1 MEETM
6 SQSIVIASAARTPV
20 GAFNGAFANTTAHA
34 LGAIAIQEALLRAGV
49 SGAEVDEVIL
59 GQILAAGQGQNP
71 ARQAAMNAGIPQEA
85 TAWGLNQ
92 LCGSGLRAVALGMQQ
107 IACGDAKIIVA
118 GGQESMS
125 MAPHCAHLRN
135 GTKMGNMEM
144 VDTMI
149 KDGLTDA
156 FFGYHMGTTAENVA
170 KQWQL
175 SRDEQDNFAVA
186 SQNKAEA
193 AQKAGKFKDEIVAV
207 TLKSKKGDVVVS
219 DDEYIKHGVTLE
231 GIAKL
236 RPAFD
241 KEGTVTAANASG
253 INDGAAVAVL
263 MSEAEAS
270 KRGIAPLARIVSW
283 STAGVDPAIMGTGP
297 IPASRLALKKAG
309 WSVGDLDLVE
319 ANEAFA
325 AQACAVNK
333 DMGWDPAIVNVNGG
347 AIAIGHPVGASGA
360 RILNTLLFELKRRGG
375 GKGLATL
382 CIGGGMGV
390 ALCVEV
396 Y

>member
-1 MEETM
+1 M
-6 SQSIVIASAARTPV
+6 SSTQIVIASAARTAV
-20 GAFNGAFANTTAHA
+20 GSFNGVFANVPAHE
-34 LGAIAIQEALLRAGV
+34 LGAAAIKSALERAGI

-59 GQILAAGQGQNP
+59 GQVLPAGAGQNP
-71 ARQAAMNAGIPQEA
+71 ARIAAMAAGIPQEA

-107 IACGDAKIIVA
+107 IAMGDAKIIVA

-125 MAPHCAHLRN
+125 MAPHCAHLRG
-135 GTKMGNMEM
+135 GTKMGDLKL

-156 FFGYHMGTTAENVA
+156 FYGYHMGNTAENVA
-170 KQWQL
+170 RQWQL
-175 SRDEQDNFAVA
+175 TRADQDEFAVA

-193 AQKAGKFKDEIVAV
+193 AQKAGRFADEIVPFV
-207 TLKSKKGDVVVS
+207 IKGRKGDIVV
-219 DDEYIKHGVTLE
+219 DQDEYIKAGTTIEAVS
-231 GIAKL
+231 KL

-253 INDGAAVAVL
+253 INDGAAAMVL
-263 MSEAEAS
+263 MSAAEAAR
-270 KRGIAPLARIVSW
+270 RGIAPLARIVSW
-283 STAGVDPAIMGTGP
+283 ATAGVDPQIMGTGP
-297 IPASRLALKKAG
+297 IPASRKALEKAG

-325 AQACAVNK
+325 AQACAVNR
-333 DMGWDPAIVNVNGG
+333 DLGWDQSIVNVNGG
-347 AIAIGHPVGASGA
+347 AIAIGHPIGASGA
-360 RILNTLLFELKRRGG
+360 RILNTLLFEMKRRGAK
-375 GKGLATL
+375 KGLATL

-390 ALCVEV
+390 AMCVERD
-396 Y
+396 